1 MFVRVQPSFRL
12 QFLVNFQKRF
22 YILFCKNKQ
31 LVFGV
36 KVARQILVLKVEVRF
51 LEGQQRLTT
60 NKYDKYM
67 TEQELIQENEKLRAR
82 LQKAISV
89 FTEQKNTIS
98 RLTVDRDDAR
108 NEVAKLN
115 ERVAQLEEAT
125 KSIDEQD
132 SNFFKQVEEIESLSA
147 KLKEQTDVNNV
158 VNNENKTLR
167 KQINDIANTFNDFV
181 STSKTTMEN
190 IVNLMQVAE

>member
-1 MFVRVQPSFRL
+1 
-12 QFLVNFQKRF
+12 
-22 YILFCKNKQ
+22 
-31 LVFGV
+31 
-36 KVARQILVLKVEVRF
+36 
-51 LEGQQRLTT
+51 
-60 NKYDKYM
+60 M

-181 STSKTTMEN
+181 STSKTAMEN

>member
-1 MFVRVQPSFRL
+1 
-12 QFLVNFQKRF
+12 
-22 YILFCKNKQ
+22 
-31 LVFGV
+31 
-36 KVARQILVLKVEVRF
+36 
-51 LEGQQRLTT
+51 
-60 NKYDKYM
+60 M

-82 LQKAISV
+82 LQKAITV

-158 VNNENKTLR
+158 LNNENKTLR
-167 KQINDIANTFNDFV
+167 KQINEVANTFNDFV
-181 STSKTTMEN
+181 STSKTAMEN